1 MPALIVDKKVK
12 NGILYKGEPGKQ
24 VTMRVDNVRFSYPH
38 IGKPWAKNPE
48 KETAAYSVVGM
59 LPKDTHA
66 DVIKLIRQQIKEIC
80 EANDVRLK
88 PSLLALKDGD
98 SENND
103 KAEYEGHWYLSTR
116 ETKNP
121 PTAKKAENGKLRN
134 LTNDEAEK
142 VFYGGCYGSILF
154 RLWFQDNDWGKR
166 VNGGLL
172 GVVFTADG
180 ESFGEGRID
189 DSDAYDD
196 LGEDEGGFD
205 DLEDDDL

>member
-1 MPALIVDKKVK
+1 MPLVADKKVK
-12 NGILYKGEPGKQ
+12 NAILYQSDVSKQ
-24 VTMRVDNVRFSYPH
+24 VTIRVDNVRFSYPH
-38 IGKPWAKNPE
+38 IGKKWAKNPA
-48 KETAAYSVVGM
+48 KEVEAYSVVGM
-59 LPKDTHA
+59 LPKDTHGEA
-66 DVIKLIRQQIKEIC
+66 IKLIRQKIQEIM
-80 EANDVRLK
+80 EANDARLK

-121 PTAKKAENGKLRN
+121 PTAKKTESGKLRN
-134 LTNDEAEK
+134 LTSDEAEK

-172 GVVFTADG
+172 GVVFLSDG

-196 LGEDEGGFD
+196 LGDDEGGFD
-205 DLEDDDL
+205 DFDDDL